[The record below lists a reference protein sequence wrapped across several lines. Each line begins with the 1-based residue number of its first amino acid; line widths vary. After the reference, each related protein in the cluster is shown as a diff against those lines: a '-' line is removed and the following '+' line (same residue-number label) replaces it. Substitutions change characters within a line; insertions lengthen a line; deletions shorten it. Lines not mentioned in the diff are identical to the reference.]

1 MEGGARPDGVRSLRR
16 TQEGREGARNAATQQ
31 SGGRVPTDPAG
42 VYRRRVGDGVPPVQ
56 AGDIAGAGRA
66 VGYVGGPCRWRVHTR
81 WRGTPALSEGIL
93 SAGHSGGHIWPAAGT
108 PAVAGGSCSTAGL
121 ARRSRARLPSA
132 GRLASQEVRQTMVE

>member
-31 SGGRVPTDPAG
+31 SDGRVPTDPAG

-66 VGYVGGPCRWRVHTR
+66 VGYVGRRPVPLACPYPVARHSG
-81 WRGTPALSEGIL
+81 AEKLSEK
-93 SAGHSGGHIWPAAGT
+93 GGGQH
-108 PAVAGGSCSTAGL
+108 
-121 ARRSRARLPSA
+121 R
-132 GRLASQEVRQTMVE
+132 E